1 MNIAKAIALVGLLA
15 MGGILIYGFAVG
27 DFSAEG
33 SQLLR
38 MPWGQVSL
46 VDVYVGFMLFSGWV
60 VYRERSAW
68 RSLVGVV
75 LIIVLGNFTASLYV
89 LLALYQS
96 GGDWQRFWM
105 GSRVPSP

>member
-1 MNIAKAIALVGLLA
+1 MNAAKVIAIIGALA

-27 DFSAEG
+27 DFAGEG

-60 VYRERSAW
+60 VFREKSLVRSAIW
-68 RSLVGVV
+68 IV
-75 LIIVLGNFTASLYV
+75 LIIVLGNFTASLYA
-89 LLALYQS
+89 LLALYTS
-96 GGDWQRFWM
+96 DGDWQRFWM
-105 GSRVPSP
+105 GRRAQS